1 MLITPVTVALISFIA
16 GLAMLTGGYL
26 MERGFA
32 RLAGRGYIHTYE
44 RRGLAERRRQMML
57 TSGRMMISAY
67 PNQTLQDE

>member
-32 RLAGRGYIHTYE
+32 RLAEARARTH
-44 RRGLAERRRQMML
+44 
-57 TSGRMMISAY
+57 
-67 PNQTLQDE
+67 